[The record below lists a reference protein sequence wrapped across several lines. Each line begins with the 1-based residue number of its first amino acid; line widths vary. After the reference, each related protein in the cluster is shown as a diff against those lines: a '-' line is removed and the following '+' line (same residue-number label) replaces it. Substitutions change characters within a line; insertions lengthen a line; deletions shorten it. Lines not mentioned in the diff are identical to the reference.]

1 MKKIN
6 NQDVK
11 VINTTIELLKNIKEE
26 KETPLVGNFIDD
38 IRTINEVLQLLI
50 VGKDLFN
57 ADTIR
62 WTRETFQ
69 KINPSKLIDTI
80 NNTID
85 IEGIFNALDTTQRH
99 HLSQQ
104 PLSAIK
110 ANYSISNSLSN
121 FIENAKTIAIYQGV
135 DEEQIN
141 FMTTA
146 STHHLNTFKAL
157 NPSASEIKNSDLHG
171 SFGTLLSAITI
182 CDKEF
187 NKLTKLSVLKA
198 NGDNSKKLLLQ
209 TKESF
214 NLLIDIMKLLSK
226 VCSYVAKSL
235 PLGIEVGGALGFSIG
250 VEGNAK
256 AGSSIIKIGTLLF
269 GGLEVVLSIILFTLK
284 LSEKNNTSAIETFE
298 KNEITQQLNRI
309 EKMILENSSKI

>member
-1 MKKIN
+1 M
-6 NQDVK
+6 
-11 VINTTIELLKNIKEE
+11 
-26 KETPLVGNFIDD
+26 
-38 IRTINEVLQLLI
+38 

-57 ADTIR
+57 ADTLR

-80 NNTID
+80 NSTID

-104 PLSAIK
+104 TFSAVK
-110 ANYSISNSLSN
+110 ANFSISSSIDN
-121 FIENAKTIAIYQGV
+121 FIENTKIISKHHGI

-141 FMTTA
+141 FMTVT
-146 STHHLNTFKAL
+146 STHHLNAFKAL

-182 CDKEF
+182 CDNEF
-187 NKLTKLSVLKA
+187 NKLVQLSTLKA
-198 NGDNSKKLLLQ
+198 NGNNSKELLFQ

-235 PLGIEVGGALGFSIG
+235 PLGIEVGGALGFSVGI
-250 VEGNAK
+250 EGNAK

-269 GGLEVVLSIILFTLK
+269 GGIEVK
-284 LSEKNNTSAIETFE
+284 
-298 KNEITQQLNRI
+298 
-309 EKMILENSSKI
+309 